1 MELAQGTL
9 GYQLVVSWHATD
21 GKEHNLAV
29 TWHIEDVLGFY
40 FFGGRARVEQVL
52 ISLWSLYFPVYFAR
66 LDRPWSMVVKKRPT
80 RKQELNLGTQS
91 EQVCISDKSF

>member
-40 FFGGRARVEQVL
+40 FFWRKGAR
-52 ISLWSLYFPVYFAR
+52 
-66 LDRPWSMVVKKRPT
+66 
-80 RKQELNLGTQS
+80 
-91 EQVCISDKSF
+91 

>member
-29 TWHIEDVLGFY
+29 TWHTEDVLGFY
-40 FFGGRARVEQVL
+40 FSFGGRARVEQVCGHFTFL
-52 ISLWSLYFPVYFAR
+52 SILHGWIDPGAWWSRNVQLEN
-66 LDRPWSMVVKKRPT
+66 K
-80 RKQELNLGTQS
+80 ELNLGTQS
-91 EQVCISDKSF
+91 EQVCISDNSF

>member
-29 TWHIEDVLGFY
+29 TWHTEDVLGFY
-40 FFGGRARVEQVL
+40 FFFLEEGRALSR
-52 ISLWSLYFPVYFAR
+52 S
-66 LDRPWSMVVKKRPT
+66 VVT
-80 RKQELNLGTQS
+80 LLSCLFCTAGSTLEHGGQETSNSKT
-91 EQVCISDKSF
+91 KS